1 MSILFDLISILDH
14 RNFDVCQTA
23 KDVEASQDMLIDLF
37 VRIEGFFRRL
47 ESYTEVRPTA
57 AMTNIIVKIMVEIL
71 TTLAIATK
79 DIKQRRASELIPGV
93 AVWPTLTYTC
103 LEKYVKQLLG
113 KNEIEGSLKRLDTLT
128 QEEARMAIAE
138 ILRVTH
144 SVNDN
149 VRVVLDGAQDVIFL
163 LFRLSLTRILPDGKD
178 AKDVMQRTAHD
189 VNEVKRWSHSD
200 VTTVFPE
207 LNYSHR
213 DAVATGPSKVALPT
227 GPLDKSQHRPQFST
241 RGDGNLVLPEW
252 FLRRMEVN
260 AFPPVDSWETYVPL
274 SFFCCAV
281 HRLLPS

>member
-1 MSILFDLISILDH
+1 
-14 RNFDVCQTA
+14 
-23 KDVEASQDMLIDLF
+23 MLIDLF

-149 VRVVLDGAQDVIFL
+149 VRVVLNGAQDVIFL

-200 VTTVFPE
+200 VTTVSGAQLLSQRRCRDRTFESGSPHRTPRQITTPSTV
-207 LNYSHR
+207 LN
-213 DAVATGPSKVALPT
+213 
-227 GPLDKSQHRPQFST
+227 T
-241 RGDGNLVLPEW
+241 RGRQPGSSRVVSTKNGSQ
-252 FLRRMEVN
+252 R
-260 AFPPVDSWETYVPL
+260 
-274 SFFCCAV
+274 
-281 HRLLPS
+281 LPSCGFMGNVCPSFLLLLCRP